1 MAQGKTVGLV
11 LMAAGVVILIV
22 AGLFFAS
29 GVASGQLQ
37 ASGAVLG
44 LAFFGIL
51 PLLVLGGA
59 GFYLYQQGQAEA
71 SLMADVQRKQ
81 RILGLIQ
88 SQGQASLEGVM
99 LELKLTREQ
108 LTTDIAELV
117 QQGLFTG
124 YIDWKK
130 LTFYSSD
137 AAKVGSATCP
147 NCGATRETVG
157 KGVTACPYCGATLFI
172 PAN

>member
-1 MAQGKTVGLV
+1 MAQGKTAGLV
-11 LMAAGVVILIV
+11 LMAAGVIV
-22 AGLFFAS
+22 LLLAGLYIGSGLAS
-29 GVASGQLQ
+29 GELQ
-37 ASGAVLG
+37 AAGAVLG
-44 LAFFGIL
+44 LGLCGIL

-71 SLMADVQRKQ
+71 SAMSDVRRKQ

-88 SQGQASLEGVM
+88 SQGQASLEGLL

-108 LTTDIAELV
+108 LTADIAELV

-130 LTFYSSD
+130 LIFYSSD
-137 AAKVGSATCP
+137 AAKVGSVTCP
-147 NCGATRETVG
+147 NCGGTRETVG
-157 KGVTACPYCGATLFI
+157 KGVVACPYCGASLFI
-172 PAN
+172 PAS

>member
-11 LMAAGVVILIV
+11 LMAAGVIVLVV
-22 AGLFFAS
+22 AGLLIGSGMAS
-29 GVASGQLQ
+29 GELQ
-37 ASGAVLG
+37 ASGAILG
-44 LAFFGIL
+44 LGLFGIL

-59 GFYLYQQGQAEA
+59 GFYLYRQGLAEA
-71 SLMADVQRKQ
+71 ELMSDVRRKQ

-88 SQGQASLEGVM
+88 SQGQASLEGLL

-130 LTFYSSD
+130 LIFYSSD

-147 NCGATRETVG
+147 NCGGTRETVG
-157 KGVTACPYCGATLFI
+157 KGVVACPYCGASLFI
-172 PAN
+172 PAG